1 MRLNRANLL
10 KICLVGF
17 CGLMVVGVL
26 VYRYYCGYQSD
37 SKTVLTIKYRFN
49 LSNSTSRPI
58 KNASLLAGTPLATTS
73 TQKCLQNQ
81 ANHPSKVVKDKVGNT
96 YLELDWEV
104 IPPYTT
110 KIIDVVSEL
119 EVWKKPQRSRAKP
132 DAAYLASEPYIESD
146 DILIKE
152 MAINLKAKANQE
164 TARNIYN
171 WIAENIQYAGYVKN
185 NRGARYALRYR
196 KGDCTEFATLFV
208 ALCRANGL
216 PARYMGGFVT
226 SKSKVLTIGDYHNWA
241 AFYDKGVWYIADPQ
255 RKVFMN
261 DPEASSYI
269 AFQIIQ
275 PSNGADGT
283 LLSKIKGDG
292 LKVKSEI

>member
-1 MRLNRANLL
+1 MRLNRTNLPR
-10 KICLVGF
+10 ICLLGL
-17 CGLMVVGVL
+17 CGLIITGVVL
-26 VYRYYCGYQSD
+26 YCYYSGHHND

-58 KNASLLAGTPLATTS
+58 QNASLLAGTPMARTS

-81 ANHPSKVVKDKVGNT
+81 ANHPSKVVKDNAGNT
-96 YLELDWEV
+96 YLQLDWEV
-104 IPPYTT
+104 IPPYST

-119 EVWKKPQRSRAKP
+119 EVWKKPQKSHAKP
-132 DAAYLASEPYIESD
+132 DDAYLSSEPHIESD

-152 MAINLKAKANQE
+152 MALKLKAKTTRE

-208 ALCRANGL
+208 ALCRANGM

-241 AFYDKGVWYIADPQ
+241 AFYDEGVWSIADPQ

-292 LKVKSEI
+292 LKVKSDM

>member
-1 MRLNRANLL
+1 
-10 KICLVGF
+10 
-17 CGLMVVGVL
+17 MVVGVL
-26 VYRYYCGYQSD
+26 VYWYYCGYQTD
-37 SKTVLTIKYRFN
+37 SKTMLTIKYRFN

-58 KNASLLAGTPLATTS
+58 KNASLLAGTPMAKTS
-73 TQKCLQNQ
+73 TQKCLQNR
-81 ANHPSKVVKDKVGNT
+81 ANHPSKVVKDNVGNT

-119 EVWKKPQRSRAKP
+119 EVWKKPQRYDAKP
-132 DAAYLASEPYIESD
+132 NAAYLASELYIESD

-152 MAINLKAKANQE
+152 MALNLKAKTNQE

-241 AFYDKGVWYIADPQ
+241 AFYDEGVWYIADPQ

-261 DPEASSYI
+261 DPEISSYI

-275 PSNGADGT
+275 PSNGAAGA
-283 LLSKIKGDG
+283 LLSKIKGNG
-292 LKVKSEI
+292 LKVKSDI